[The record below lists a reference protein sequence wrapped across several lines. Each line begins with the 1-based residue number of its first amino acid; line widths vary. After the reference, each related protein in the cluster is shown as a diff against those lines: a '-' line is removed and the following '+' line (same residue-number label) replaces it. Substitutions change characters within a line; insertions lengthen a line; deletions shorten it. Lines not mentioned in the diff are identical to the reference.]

1 MNKERKMIGKRMPF
15 QVAPHADTY
24 CVFANR
30 NVVPLFKT
38 FGVPMTTEAIRA
50 VMKDRNT
57 FYQLA
62 IAHTLDTEEYNNQ
75 PPLIR
80 EAAETLLRE
89 KIRTALGGYKS
100 DIMANDADYTRYDP
114 ETEQM
119 IPDTAKIDKACE
131 MWVEGETLEVYND
144 YVAAV
149 DALNKLFNNRVPE
162 HHLTRIMGLSGG
174 KLYSPARVVMDGAP
188 WFHELRRIRANG
200 FV

>member
-1 MNKERKMIGKRMPF
+1 MNEERKMIGKRMPHT
-15 QVAPHADTY
+15 VAPHADTY

-38 FGVPMTTEAIRA
+38 FGMPMTAEAIKA
-50 VMKDRNT
+50 VTKDRKV
-57 FYQLA
+57 FYGLA
-62 IAHTLDTEEYNNQ
+62 ISHTLDTEEYKRQ

-80 EAAETLLRE
+80 EAAESLLRE
-89 KIRTALGGYKS
+89 KIRTALGGYNVDS
-100 DIMANDADYTRYDP
+100 MSNNAEYTRYDP

-119 IPDTAKIDKACE
+119 VPDAAKIDKACE

-149 DALNKLFNNRVPE
+149 DALNKLFNNRIPAE
-162 HHLTRIMGLSGG
+162 HLKRIMGLDGG
-174 KLYSPARVVMDGAP
+174 KLYSPAHVVMDGAP